1 MKVEVAAMM
10 CGMGWWVV
18 GMADNKV
25 SKWGKKKCNE
35 LVQEKNMIRVIIVT
49 ISTVTREMRK
59 QIREST
65 PVFLLPVQNGS
76 VRRR

>member
-1 MKVEVAAMM
+1 
-10 CGMGWWVV
+10 
-18 GMADNKV
+18 
-25 SKWGKKKCNE
+25 
-35 LVQEKNMIRVIIVT
+35 MIRVIIVT

>member
-35 LVQEKNMIRVIIVT
+35 LVQEKKMIRVIIVT

-59 QIREST
+59 TDKRVHACVPASST
-65 PVFLLPVQNGS
+65 E
-76 VRRR
+76 R